1 MTVNGQTRPDVAV
14 YTSIP
19 TPFQRERAQWR
30 IAYVRL
36 VFTDS
41 TVGVVA
47 LATAPIT
54 TTPERMLRDTAE
66 TILIGLMSLYAG
78 LRALGV
84 NILPDTY
91 RDVDGEVKS
100 SLVNIDSLASFERRH
115 AIEYG
120 ALYLQ
125 LQFLER
131 LEIAYEAIAK
141 HSSDDCT
148 RFEHEIDTVYLAVSD
163 TLAKEENK

>member
-1 MTVNGQTRPDVAV
+1 MNKVQRDVAV

-19 TPFQRERAQWR
+19 TPFQREKAQWR

-36 VFTDS
+36 VFADS

-47 LATAPIT
+47 LATAPLT

-66 TILIGLMSLYAG
+66 TILAGLMSLYAG
-78 LRALGV
+78 LGAMGLSV
-84 NILPDTY
+84 LPETY
-91 RDVDGEVKS
+91 RDVDGEVRVS
-100 SLVNIDSLASFERRH
+100 TVNIDSLASFERRH

-131 LEIAYEAIAK
+131 LEVAYEAIAK

-148 RFEHEIDTVYLAVSD
+148 RFEHELDTVYLAVSD
-163 TLAKEENK
+163 TLAQEVK